1 MAGWISLHR
10 KIQDNWLWSDKPF
23 SKGQAWIDILLL
35 AGSEERK
42 VFMSGEVIQLKD
54 GSFITSELKLMDRW
68 GWSKSKVR
76 NFLNLLQSEGM
87 IIKESDQKKT
97 TIFVEKYNNYQKAET
112 TKRPQPESE
121 KTAVFVEKYS
131 GCGKV
136 ETTERPQKRPPKRPP
151 KLLEFQQHK
160 ESENHVKDH
169 KKDTNNNIY
178 NIYTLFLSLY
188 KREPDEKMV
197 QALQDFIDLR
207 EKKGNP
213 LDEKGIEIL
222 LKKLESIA
230 QTDDERIRILE
241 DSVLNKWQDIYPLKY
256 KTVDKPVDKLC
267 KGVDKPKKQNK
278 FHNFSGKMQNYT
290 ETELEEIVKK
300 KFEKKVNN
308 ENRKN
313 DHSGIP
319 KGSQEE

>member
-1 MAGWISLHR
+1 MSGWISLHR
-10 KIQDNWLWSDKPF
+10 KIQDNWLWNDKPF

-35 AGSEERK
+35 AGSEERQ
-42 VFMSGEVIQLKD
+42 VFMNGEVIKLKD

-87 IIKESDQKKT
+87 ITKESDKKKT
-97 TIFVEKYNNYQKAET
+97 TIFIEKYSDYQKAET
-112 TKRPQPESE
+112 TKRPHVENKE
-121 KTAVFVEKYS
+121 TGVFVEKYS

-136 ETTERPQKRPPKRPP
+136 KTTERPQKRPLKRPP
-151 KLLEFQQHK
+151 KLLEFQRHT
-160 ESENHVKDH
+160 ESENHAKDH

-178 NIYTLFLSLY
+178 IYTLFLSLY
-188 KREPDEKMV
+188 KREPDEKMK

-222 LKKLESIA
+222 LKKLESIGKD
-230 QTDDERIRILE
+230 DDERIRILE

-256 KTVDKPVDKLC
+256 KTVDKSVDNPVDKMFTTQNKQ
-267 KGVDKPKKQNK
+267 KGKNK
-278 FHNFSGKMQNYT
+278 FHNFIPSDPVS
-290 ETELEEIVKK
+290 EAE
-300 KFEKKVNN
+300 FEKRAQERREKLID
-308 ENRKN
+308 EIQRK
-313 DHSGIP
+313 
-319 KGSQEE
+319 KGEV